1 MVQFRLATSRPLILL
16 ESLGSISLVTVPLWR
31 AIFFFLGGLFPTP
44 GLACVAG
51 VERGRGLP
59 RRLLPGT
66 QKKTI
71 PKRPSSWLT
80 SYTFSATAFLF
91 VQEQNDAFSQLS
103 FLTFSWVYWKEVN
116 GWHNVVKTWTI
127 NLKTKTKTKKKN
139 NCLMRLLDRTL
150 HENTGP
156 NLCFSIVYIKSL
168 VFVFI

>member
-16 ESLGSISLVTVPLWR
+16 ESLGSISLVTVPLWELQ
-31 AIFFFLGGLFPTP
+31 FFSFLEVYSPLP
-44 GLACVAG
+44 GYTG

-71 PKRPSSWLT
+71 PHGPSSWLT

-103 FLTFSWVYWKEVN
+103 FLTFSWVYWKKVN